1 MSNTKISIPR
11 NRIKKRLM
19 HGKEYYYY
27 THYYNKQQKTFYGKT
42 QSEVKEKFAKWV
54 NKEENNWIEI
64 TDTFDKHFYSFIQF
78 KKSEW
83 KDNTYKSYYTTY
95 TYIKKSN
102 LAKIKL
108 NELNETS
115 ISKFLNKLEIKFSSK
130 KLILTQISYC
140 LNYYIDRDIITKN
153 LARKIKLV
161 DNTIQEVEKNRY
173 IDKELLDKIYR
184 DVEGTEKELTIKL
197 MGEMG
202 LRLGEAMAITKKDIV
217 NNNMLRINK
226 NIIIGVDGKT
236 KIVTPKN
243 KYSIRT
249 ILIPDNLISLIK
261 RTDKMISIN
270 RNSIYMFLK
279 RKYNITCH
287 DFRHTFTTNAV
298 QKGVPISVLREYL
311 GHGKASRTLE
321 QYYLHLQQ
329 DYKNNEM
336 MKLFNKGQ

>member
-1 MSNTKISIPR
+1 MSNTKISISR

-54 NKEENNWIEI
+54 NREESNWIEI

-78 KKSEW
+78 KKNEW
-83 KDNTYKSYYTTY
+83 KYNTYKSYYTTY
-95 TYIKKSN
+95 TYIKPSI

-108 NELNETS
+108 NELNES
-115 ISKFLNKLEIKFSSK
+115 NISNFLNKLEIKFSSK
-130 KLILTQISYC
+130 KLILTHIICC

-153 LARKIKLV
+153 PARKIKLV
-161 DNTIQEVEKNRY
+161 DNTVQEIKKNRY
-173 IDKELLDKIYR
+173 IDRELLDKIYKS
-184 DVEGTEKELTIKL
+184 VEETKKELPIKL

-202 LRLGEAMAITKKDIV
+202 LRLGEAMAISKRDVV
-217 NNNMLRINK
+217 NNNMLRVNK
-226 NIIIGVDGKT
+226 NTVRVSGGNTEII
-236 KIVTPKN
+236 TPKN

-261 RTDKMISIN
+261 STDKITISRDI
-270 RNSIYMFLK
+270 IYYYLK
-279 RKYNITCH
+279 TKFNVSPH
-287 DFRHTFTTNAV
+287 DLRHTFTTNAV
-298 QKGVPISVLREYL
+298 QKGISIDVLREYL
-311 GHGKASRTLE
+311 GHSKTSKTLE

-329 DYKNNEM
+329 EYKNNEM